1 MLFIKKIYFSP
12 QQRRAGN
19 KQNPRRVLYESKG
32 DTIVSMMYAAA
43 SGDLHNLRRHMF
55 LGHDCGV
62 SDFDGR
68 TPLHLAAAEGH
79 LEVVK
84 FLLHSCGVSAEPVDR
99 SVSSIAVVTE

>member
-1 MLFIKKIYFSP
+1 M
-12 QQRRAGN
+12 
-19 KQNPRRVLYESKG
+19 LYESKG
-32 DTIVSMMYAAA
+32 DTIVSLMYAAA

-79 LEVVK
+79 LDAVK
-84 FLLHSCGVSAEPVDR
+84 FLLHSCGVAAEPVDR
-99 SVSSIAVVTE
+99 CVVAYSVGLKSVPEV

>member
-1 MLFIKKIYFSP
+1 M
-12 QQRRAGN
+12 
-19 KQNPRRVLYESKG
+19 LYESKG
-32 DTIVSMMYAAA
+32 DTIVSLMYAAA

-79 LEVVK
+79 LDAVK
-84 FLLHSCGVSAEPVDR
+84 FLLHSCGVAAEPVDR
-99 SVSSIAVVTE
+99 CETTLVQCWVKKWSLGLMDFIPAVVCHLSLN